1 MTARGMTPAVP
12 PPPAPKVPPLE
23 PGDHLTRDEFER
35 RYDATP
41 APKKAELIE
50 GVVHMPPPVRWDQH
64 SSPHADLITW
74 LGVYRAGTP
83 GVRVGADGTL
93 RLDLD
98 NEPQPD
104 AAMIIEPASGGRVRI
119 SADGYVVGAPELLA
133 EVAASSASIDLNSK
147 LRVYRRNGALE
158 YLVWR
163 VLEEDFDW
171 FVLRQGRYER
181 LPRGADGVYRSE
193 TFPGLWLDAG
203 AMARMDIAAVL
214 AVLQQGL
221 GSPEHTAFV
230 TALQTARQR
239 HP

>member
-1 MTARGMTPAVP
+1 MTPTTPAK
-12 PPPAPKVPPLE
+12 PPAQAPRLE
-23 PGDHLTRDEFER
+23 PGDHLTRQEFER

-41 APKKAELIE
+41 GLKKAELLE

-104 AAMIIEPASGGRVRI
+104 AAMIIEPASGGRVRM
-119 SADGYVVGAPELLA
+119 SADGYVVGAPELVA
-133 EVAASSASIDLNSK
+133 EVAASSASIDLNTK

-163 VLEEDFDW
+163 VIEEDFNW
-171 FVLRQGRYER
+171 FVLRQGRFEP

-193 TFPGLWLDAG
+193 TFPGLWLDAA
-203 AMARMDIAAVL
+203 AMVRMDIAAVL
-214 AVLQQGL
+214 AVLQHGL
-221 GSPEHTAFV
+221 TSPEHSAFV
-230 TALQTARQR
+230 TGLQSVRQR
-239 HP
+239 QP